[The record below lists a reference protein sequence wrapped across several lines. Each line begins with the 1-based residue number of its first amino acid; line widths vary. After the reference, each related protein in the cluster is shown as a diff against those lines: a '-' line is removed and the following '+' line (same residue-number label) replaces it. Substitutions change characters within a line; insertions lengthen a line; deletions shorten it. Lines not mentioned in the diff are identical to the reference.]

1 MAEGKP
7 GTFQSEGDINLAPE
21 RRDWAEFHI
30 DAETRAL
37 LDEDERYFFRQ
48 SLSTPCLN
56 ALQGAS
62 GSYLIDSQGRRI
74 LDFHGNACLLYTS
87 PSPRDRTRSR
97 MPSSA

>member
-21 RRDWAEFHI
+21 RRDWGEAHI

-56 ALQGAS
+56 ALQGAI
-62 GSYLIDSQGRRI
+62 GSHLIALVRLYKALGGGWAVDEPPQG
-74 LDFHGNACLLYTS
+74 
-87 PSPRDRTRSR
+87 
-97 MPSSA
+97 